1 MVFAHFA
8 AILILDT
15 FVFPITNLIREQVTA
30 EVKVITKDSGVS
42 VVGMPDHP
50 RGIPNCKYNIG
61 DILIVSYT
69 VGTEATLHTKSKV
82 EILNDIIVMPG
93 YY

>member
-1 MVFAHFA
+1 
-8 AILILDT
+8 
-15 FVFPITNLIREQVTA
+15 
-30 EVKVITKDSGVS
+30 
-42 VVGMPDHP
+42 MPDHP

>member
-1 MVFAHFA
+1 LVFAHFA

-42 VVGMPDHP
+42 VVEMPDHP

-61 DILIVSYT
+61 DTLIVSYT
-69 VGTEATLHTKSKV
+69 VDTEAISAHKIKS
-82 EILNDIIVMPG
+82 
-93 YY
+93 